1 MAMCEWTLA
10 DIKNRA
16 SNKAFAKV
24 TILTLDIETYEEDL
38 RTGNIGGVTYE
49 EFEQVVKGYETEL
62 QVWNYITELIEKSKS
77 SKELPPESEETLV
90 GAENNTLIFPKLK
103 SISKFPSASL
113 TSKPFDLSSRT
124 ELS

>member
-1 MAMCEWTLA
+1 MVTCELTLA

-49 EFEQVVKGYETEL
+49 EFEQVLEGYKKQL
-62 QVWNYITELIEKSKS
+62 QVWSYIAESIEK
-77 SKELPPESEETLV
+77 
-90 GAENNTLIFPKLK
+90 NN
-103 SISKFPSASL
+103 
-113 TSKPFDLSSRT
+113 
-124 ELS
+124 

>member
-1 MAMCEWTLA
+1 MVTCELTLA

-49 EFEQVVKGYETEL
+49 EFEQVLEGYKKQL
-62 QVWNYITELIEKSKS
+62 QVWNYITELIEKQ
-77 SKELPPESEETLV
+77 
-90 GAENNTLIFPKLK
+90 
-103 SISKFPSASL
+103 
-113 TSKPFDLSSRT
+113 
-124 ELS
+124 